1 MGSSRN
7 SASRI
12 ILLILG
18 VGNLLGALVSFFYF
32 RFVDS
37 TAAELPDVGILEIA
51 YSIVAFGL
59 LVFIG
64 YRVGRRWADPL
75 ISWRG
80 PEGLPDATI
89 AMTRRRAPALCPMR
103 WPASRSWAGCWPA
116 CSGASSGRSSP
127 APWRRTASS
136 ARSSATR

>member
-18 VGNLLGALVSFFYF
+18 VGTLLGALVSFFYF

-37 TAAELPDVGILEIA
+37 TAAELPDVGLLEIA
-51 YSIVAFGL
+51 YSIVAFGV

-75 ISWRG
+75 ISWRR
-80 PEGLPDATI
+80 PEGLPDATL
-89 AMTRRRAPALCPMR
+89 AMTRARALLVPYAL
-103 WPASRSWAGCWPA
+103 AGI
-116 CSGASSGRSSP
+116 SL
-127 APWRRTASS
+127 
-136 ARSSATR
+136 ARCLLS